1 MVGSM
6 RRDQAANGTFRQ
18 IVGIDSV
25 EKYVDVGGIG
35 RQVGKGSILPLLLPA
50 MVASE
55 YSLTAL

>member
-18 IVGIDSV
+18 IVGIDPLKNTSMSAALDA
-25 EKYVDVGGIG
+25 KWA
-35 RQVGKGSILPLLLPA
+35 RAASCRLLLPA